1 MSYLKNFSTK
11 ISPTE
16 RGFLVTYSDGP
27 YSGTVEYAKY
37 EMSNLMMKGKPV
49 YLMVRADMGDVIEG
63 IHQESPLSSEDFNS
77 LNMEIRT
84 HSRNLIDQLIG

>member
-1 MSYLKNFSTK
+1 MSYLEKFSTK
-11 ISPTE
+11 ISPTDS
-16 RGFLVTYSDGP
+16 GFIVTYSDGP

-37 EMSNLMMKGKPV
+37 NMTNLMMKGKPV

-63 IHQESPLSSEDFNS
+63 IHQKTPLSSEDFNS

-84 HSRNLIDQLIG
+84 HSRELIDQLLG